1 MIKSNKLISCGGG
14 ILVKIKLSTFYIL
27 LAAFSSVLNS
37 CALAHTDVNS
47 LEAKNMID
55 SNDQLIVIDVREEY
69 EYCAVAGH
77 IPGAL
82 NYPWNSQVLQQRY
95 DELPRDREILVYCRS
110 GYRSNLAA
118 NFLDDN
124 GFLYVYD
131 MLGGFLA
138 WKWETAGCV
147 DSDGDGF
154 NDDLDNCPN
163 NFNPSQRDSDEDG
176 GGDTCDPNCP
186 DIDGFNPLGFVDYS
200 LLMQNWHL
208 IGPNIPGD
216 LNKDNIVDI
225 NDLSIL
231 TDYWLGNCYE
241 EASVSAIG
249 KLSTQGR
256 GKVLQICIEE
266 ATEVKM
272 LNLLVSPYLRE
283 SRINPLL

>member
-1 MIKSNKLISCGGG
+1 M
-14 ILVKIKLSTFYIL
+14 KIKLSTFYIL
-27 LAAFSSVLNS
+27 LVAFSSVLNS
-37 CALAHTDVNS
+37 CALAHTDVTS

-77 IPGAL
+77 IPGAH

-95 DELPRDREILVYCRS
+95 EELPRDREILVYCRS
-110 GYRSNLAA
+110 GARSNVAS

-138 WKWETAGCV
+138 WKWETSGCV

-163 NFNPSQRDSDEDG
+163 NFNPSQRDSDGDG
-176 GGDTCDPNCP
+176 GGDTCDQNCP
-186 DIDGFNPLGFVDYS
+186 DIDGVNPLGFVDYS
-200 LLMQNWHL
+200 LLMQNWHAS
-208 IGPNIPGD
+208 GANIPGD

-231 TDYWLGNCYE
+231 SDYWLGNCYE
-241 EASVSAIG
+241 ENSVSSANILSMLGRDKGQQVWIENAIED
-249 KLSTQGR
+249 KRLS
-256 GKVLQICIEE
+256 
-266 ATEVKM
+266 M
-272 LNLLVSPYLRE
+272 F
-283 SRINPLL
+283 INRFL